1 MFFNSPL
8 TTAVL
13 LQRYKRFLVDVK
25 LADGSTV
32 TAHCPNTGSMLSC
45 SAPGSLAAISSS
57 DNPNRKY
64 PYTLE
69 MVRDKTTWVGVNTSR
84 TNALVAEAIEEGR
97 IREFQEVTSIK
108 REVKVSAESRL
119 DLLVSHSGRT
129 TYMEVKN
136 CSLAEN
142 GCAMF
147 PDAVTARG
155 TKHLHEL
162 IQLAAAGRETCIF
175 FLVQRMDA
183 DRFAPAAHIDPL
195 YSRTLQLAAEKGV
208 NILVYQA
215 RISLEG
221 IEIKRKLPCE
231 LSF

>member
-1 MFFNSPL
+1 MDFNPPL

-13 LQRYKRFLVDVK
+13 LQRYKRFLADVK

-32 TAHCPNTGSMLSC
+32 TVHCPNTGSMLSC
-45 SAPGSLAAISSS
+45 SAPGSLAAISIS
-57 DNPNRKY
+57 DNPHRKY

-69 MVRDKTTWVGVNTSR
+69 MVRDKTTWIGVNTAR

-97 IREFQEVTSIK
+97 ILEFQKVTSIK

-119 DLLVSHSGRT
+119 DLLVSHNGRT
-129 TYMEVKN
+129 TYVEIKN

-147 PDAVTARG
+147 PDAVTSRG
-155 TKHLHEL
+155 TKHLQEL
-162 IQLAAAGRETCIF
+162 MNLAGAGQQTCLF

-183 DRFAPAAHIDPL
+183 DRFSPAGHIDPL
-195 YSRTLQLAAEKGV
+195 YSRTLQLAADKGV
-208 NILVYQA
+208 SILAYQA
-215 RISLEG
+215 LVSPEG
-221 IEIKRKLPCE
+221 IEVARKLPCE
-231 LSF
+231 LKC